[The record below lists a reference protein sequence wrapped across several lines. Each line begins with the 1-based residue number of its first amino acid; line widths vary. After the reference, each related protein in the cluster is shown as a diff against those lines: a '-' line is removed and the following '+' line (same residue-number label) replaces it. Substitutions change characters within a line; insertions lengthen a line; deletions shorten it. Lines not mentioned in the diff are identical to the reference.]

1 MLVVSQVREQYQ
13 EAGIDLFLSRPEVVH
28 FWPAGRKKGLNWS
41 RGIFAFLE
49 CRDDIGLPGILSKMR
64 CDWIHKLQDGLE
76 VSEYDVRVCSILSA
90 GHKVGLFER

>member
-1 MLVVSQVREQYQ
+1 
-13 EAGIDLFLSRPEVVH
+13 
-28 FWPAGRKKGLNWS
+28 
-41 RGIFAFLE
+41 
-49 CRDDIGLPGILSKMR
+49 LPGILSKMR